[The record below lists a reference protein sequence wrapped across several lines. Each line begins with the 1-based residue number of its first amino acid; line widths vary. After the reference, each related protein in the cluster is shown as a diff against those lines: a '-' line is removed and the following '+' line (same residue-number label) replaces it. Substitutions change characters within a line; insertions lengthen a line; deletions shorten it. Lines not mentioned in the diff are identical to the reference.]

1 MLPVKKST
9 IFNLLSNLGMVALAA
24 IDIKAGLITAVLLFT
39 FEHGGDMYRREK
51 SQSGRTD

>member
-1 MLPVKKST
+1 MLPVRKST

-24 IDIKAGLITAVLLFT
+24 IDVKAGLITAILLFT

-51 SQSGRTD
+51 SQSQGTD

>member
-1 MLPVKKST
+1 MLPVRRST
-9 IFNLLSNLGMVALAA
+9 VFNLLSNLGMVALAA